1 MRRRNGFTLPEL
13 LVAVALILFIMVILA
28 EIFTVGQACIQTLKA
43 VADAEARMRTPA
55 IALRNDLGWPHFEG
69 NRRLSDPAFWQT
81 GPPVQGFFVIRQ
93 GSAPAPPTV
102 PIPPYVL
109 EGHDGDNIFS
119 YRATDH
125 VLHFTIRRRG
135 NKPDSFVST
144 SSLPS
149 GSTLP
154 TAQTSFDATLSQ
166 TDARCQ
172 EGNTFTSQWAEVAY
186 FLQANNTNAGS
197 NPLYNLYRCQYV
209 VVPDNTQVSYVS
221 PISGSYP
228 DMSRNPTNSLFNSPG
243 DLTTQANR
251 ALNLNAYTFPLSAS
265 TPLPNAANLVVN
277 DVISF
282 QVQIMRGKNNAF
294 PGDTDFVDVPGNML
308 FDSSTQP
315 SPSYIISA
323 IRITLR
329 TWDAKTQQA
338 RQITIVQDL

>member
-1 MRRRNGFTLPEL
+1 M
-13 LVAVALILFIMVILA
+13 
-28 EIFTVGQACIQTLKA
+28 GQACIQTLKA

-93 GSAPAPPTV
+93 GSTGT
-102 PIPPYVL
+102 Y
-109 EGHDGDNIFS
+109 EGHDGDNIPS

-125 VLHFTIRRRG
+125 VLHFSIRRRG
-135 NKPDSFVST
+135 NKPESFVST
-144 SSLPS
+144 SSLPD
-149 GSTLP
+149 GTLSA
-154 TAQTSFDATLSQ
+154 AQTSFDATLSQ

-228 DMSRNPTNSLFNSPG
+228 DMSCRPGTTFFNSPG

-251 ALNLNAYTFPLSAS
+251 AFNPAS
-265 TPLPNAANLVVN
+265 PTTTAANLVVN

-282 QVQIMRGKNNAF
+282 QVQIMRGT
-294 PGDTDFVDVPGNML
+294 DTDFVDVPGNT
-308 FDSSTQP
+308 FDSSS
-315 SPSYIISA
+315 SPNPPYTINA

-329 TWDAKTQQA
+329 IWDAKTQQA